1 MQDLTPEQ
9 IKKRK
14 KLEKLVDGGNL
25 ALIESIFELEDK
37 LEDLKAEIPDL
48 DSVLE
53 SIKGKDSE
61 VPGPQGEPGEDYILT
76 EQDKAEIAS
85 QVTVPVVE
93 KVIEKTVTIRET
105 PIVTENVVEV
115 AVTDTPEKI
124 VEKINSTDAQIEPE
138 RIKGL
143 GDLKNEVQS
152 VKIAGQ
158 SRAGWGAHPLVIEDS
173 NGAVVDKVARRIKF
187 ANSTVARSPDG
198 KVTVTPSSSS
208 GVTSFGIQSDTALTG
223 AVTISAGTN
232 ILLTRSGQNI
242 RIAAISVSPT
252 SFGEMTAT
260 GSRDTTNKDFTFSSQ
275 PIFIVANGFTLH
287 YSATA
292 NAYSFTWNAGTLTAT
307 IPQPVGTSGVI
318 YGMGTISS

>member
-1 MQDLTPEQ
+1 MPPTPEQ
-9 IKKRK
+9 TK
-14 KLEKLVDGGNL
+14 KLNKLAKLVDGGNL
-25 ALIESIFELEDK
+25 ALIEHLFELEQKID
-37 LEDLKAEIPDL
+37 ELKAEIPDL

-53 SIKGKDSE
+53 SIRGKDSE

-124 VEKINSTDAQIEPE
+124 IEKINSTDAQIEPE

-152 VKIAGQ
+152 VKTAGQ

-208 GVTSFGIQSDTALTG
+208 GVTTFGIQGDATQLTG
-223 AVTISAGTN
+223 AVTVSAGTN

-275 PIFIVANGFTLH
+275 PVFIVANGFTLH

-292 NAYSFTWNAGTLTAT
+292 NPYSFTWNAGTSTAT

-318 YGMGTISS
+318 YGMGTISA